1 MNVLTSQYM
10 AEIQE
15 YEDDDDDDEDDIEEE
30 DEEEETEA
38 AEVEQEAPALIQRD
52 DADIEKEV
60 AERLAK
66 LELNKEHQ
74 RKLGNDV
81 EEDEPES
88 STRRVLFASESE
100 DDSLSEDDSEDSDG
114 DAGSAYPQSDFTS
127 YVPRNRAARRPQAGP
142 PARTSVNDSDA
153 LRSIVQADMTRKKE
167 QTERKHH
174 ARKAPGKVGNEKGK
188 KWKKSAKVLVNK
200 SAGGDG
206 W

>member
-1 MNVLTSQYM
+1 M
-10 AEIQE
+10 AEIEE
-15 YEDDDDDDEDDIEEE
+15 YEDEDNDEEDDIEEE
-30 DEEEETEA
+30 DEDEDDLQAEESA
-38 AEVEQEAPALIQRD
+38 NVAHDAPELVSRD

-66 LELNKEHQ
+66 LELDKEHQ
-74 RKLGNDV
+74 RKLGNDI
-81 EEDEPES
+81 EEDEPETA
-88 STRRVLFASESE
+88 TRRVLFASDSES
-100 DDSLSEDDSEDSDG
+100 DSLSEDGSADSDG

-127 YVPRNRAARRPQAGP
+127 YVPRNRAARRQQVGP
-142 PARTSVNDSDA
+142 PARAPAKDSDA
-153 LRSIVQADMTRKKE
+153 LRSIVTADMTRQKE
-167 QTERKHH
+167 KTERKHH